1 MVFGI
6 LCMYYNNV
14 VCVFVFMVGKSLFN
28 NSIQSGLER
37 SLLNPI
43 SLGQTTTAV
52 SSGEVDLI
60 SSTYYDI
67 LKIIESLYGANMS
80 SKQYEAIPNNYDK
93 YIQLYEALQ
102 ELQAQTTNADL
113 TLLLQIA
120 EHTLVGAV
128 NSYTIYGENIL
139 LRVDKTTLEN
149 RVSELLNKV
158 NVETVNDGETTS
170 TLSLTRSFRLAAVY
184 NYYIMIYGMPASG
197 TGFDPVKISFLV
209 DILTE
214 KGIDPYA

>member
-1 MVFGI
+1 MGI
-6 LCMYYNNV
+6 LCVYYNNV
-14 VCVFVFMVGKSLFN
+14 VCVLMVGKSLFN
-28 NSIQSGLER
+28 NTTHSGLSR

-43 SLGQTTTAV
+43 SLGQTSTTV

-67 LKIIESLYGANMS
+67 LKIIESLYGANMA
-80 SKQYEAIPNNYDK
+80 SKEYESIPNNYDQ
-93 YIQLYEALQ
+93 YIQLYESLQALQ
-102 ELQAQTTNADL
+102 AETTNNDL

-128 NSYTIYGENIL
+128 NSYTIYGENVL
-139 LRVDKTTLEN
+139 LQVDKTTLEN

-158 NVETVNDGETTS
+158 NVENVTDGETTS
-170 TLSLTRSFRLAAVY
+170 NLSLTRSFRLAAVY

-197 TGFDPVKISFLV
+197 AGFDPVKISFLV

>member
-1 MVFGI
+1 
-6 LCMYYNNV
+6 
-14 VCVFVFMVGKSLFN
+14 MVGKSLFN
-28 NSIQSGLER
+28 NTTHSGLSR

-43 SLGQTTTAV
+43 SLGQTTTA
-52 SSGEVDLI
+52 SSSEVDLI
-60 SSTYYDI
+60 STAYYDI
-67 LKIIESLYGANMS
+67 LKIIESMYGANMA
-80 SKQYEAIPNNYDK
+80 SKTYEDIPNNYDQ
-93 YIQLYEALQ
+93 YVQLYESLQ
-102 ELQAQTTNADL
+102 TLQAQTTNNDL

-128 NSYTIYGENIL
+128 NSYTIYGENVL

-158 NVETVNDGETTS
+158 NVESVNDGES
-170 TLSLTRSFRLAAVY
+170 DSNLGVVRAFRLAPVY

-197 TGFDPVKISFLV
+197 AGFDPVKISFLV

-214 KGIDPYA
+214 KGIDPYN

>member
-1 MVFGI
+1 
-6 LCMYYNNV
+6 
-14 VCVFVFMVGKSLFN
+14 
-28 NSIQSGLER
+28 
-37 SLLNPI
+37 
-43 SLGQTTTAV
+43 
-52 SSGEVDLI
+52 
-60 SSTYYDI
+60 
-67 LKIIESLYGANMS
+67 MS
-80 SKQYEAIPNNYDK
+80 SKQYEAIPNNYDQ

-128 NSYTIYGENIL
+128 NSYTIYGENVL

>member
-1 MVFGI
+1 MASKE
-6 LCMYYNNV
+6 Y
-14 VCVFVFMVGKSLFN
+14 
-28 NSIQSGLER
+28 
-37 SLLNPI
+37 
-43 SLGQTTTAV
+43 
-52 SSGEVDLI
+52 
-60 SSTYYDI
+60 
-67 LKIIESLYGANMS
+67 ES
-80 SKQYEAIPNNYDK
+80 IPNNYDQ
-93 YIQLYEALQ
+93 YIQLHESLQALQ
-102 ELQAQTTNADL
+102 AETTNNDL

-128 NSYTIYGENIL
+128 NSYTIYGENVL
-139 LRVDKTTLEN
+139 LQVDKTTLEN

-158 NVETVNDGETTS
+158 NVENVTDGETTS
-170 TLSLTRSFRLAAVY
+170 NLSLTRSFRLAAVY

>member
-1 MVFGI
+1 
-6 LCMYYNNV
+6 
-14 VCVFVFMVGKSLFN
+14 MVGKSLFN
-28 NSIQSGLER
+28 NTTHSGISR

-43 SLGQTTTAV
+43 SLGQTTSV

-60 SSTYYDI
+60 STAYYDI
-67 LKIIESLYGANMS
+67 LKIIESMYGANMA
-80 SKQYEAIPNNYDK
+80 SKNYEDIPNNYDQ
-93 YIQLYEALQ
+93 YVQLYESLQ
-102 ELQAQTTNADL
+102 TLQAQTTNNDL
-113 TLLLQIA
+113 SLLLQIA

-128 NSYTIYGENIL
+128 NSYTIYGENVL

-158 NVETVNDGETTS
+158 NVENVNDAESDSNLGVV
-170 TLSLTRSFRLAAVY
+170 RSFRLAPVY

-197 TGFDPVKISFLV
+197 VGFDPVKLSFLV

-214 KGIDPYA
+214 KGIDPYT